1 MANLSNQRVE
11 RETREDAV
19 EISARGGRCGDQR
32 SANKV
37 CCYRIGSLEKEHEQ
51 ARHDQSY
58 DDFAHL

>member
-1 MANLSNQRVE
+1 MSVMANLSNQRVE
-11 RETREDAV
+11 RETRGDAV
-19 EISARGGRCGDQR
+19 EISAR
-32 SANKV
+32 ANKV